1 MLRGRLSLVQPR
13 QLEAVVAVARKGSV
27 HAAARMLGI
36 PQPAVSRLISATERL
51 LGVPLFTRSRSGT
64 RVTDAGLRVLEQA
77 AFALHAL
84 ESVTEIARDALPVVR
99 LGCIPRVMH
108 VLIPH
113 LLAQMSDGKAPFRL
127 HVSVGTSN
135 EMAAELEAARL
146 DFVIARRAAPG
157 APGEALEAEKLYSEN
172 TVVVCG
178 RDNVDVPASRCPIT
192 QLTRLSWVLPKRGFY
207 SRDLVDAIVSGA
219 GLPPIVPVIE
229 SNSFESSL
237 SVVAVTRFLAI
248 APEFAARRF
257 EQLQLVRIVRTK
269 PSLGASPVMLEYRPG
284 QRAHPAYAAF
294 RRAAMNAARKVS
306 TFEPTLGRFG
316 HLAKRSPQES
326 KRG

>member
-1 MLRGRLSLVQPR
+1 
-13 QLEAVVAVARKGSV
+13 
-27 HAAARMLGI
+27 
-36 PQPAVSRLISATERL
+36 
-51 LGVPLFTRSRSGT
+51 
-64 RVTDAGLRVLEQA
+64 LRVLERA

-84 ESVTEIARDALPVVR
+84 ESVAEIARDPLPIVR

-113 LLAQMSDGKAPFRL
+113 LLAQIADGSARFRL

-146 DFVIARRAAPG
+146 DFVIARRVAPG
-157 APGEALEAEKLYSEN
+157 APGATLEAEKLYSEK

-178 RDNVDVPASRCPIT
+178 HANVDVPGSRCPIAP
-192 QLTRLSWVLPKRGFY
+192 LTRLNWVLPKRGFY
-207 SRDLVDAIVSGA
+207 SRDLVDAIVAGA
-219 GLPPIVPVIE
+219 GLPPIVPIIE

-237 SVVAVTRFLAI
+237 SVVAATRFLAI

-257 EQLQLVRIVRTK
+257 EQLRLVRIVHTR

-284 QRAHPAYAAF
+284 QRAHPMYAAF
-294 RRAAMNAARKVS
+294 RSAAMSAARKVN
-306 TFEPTLGRFG
+306 TFEPTVGRPG
-316 HLAKRSPQES
+316 DRARPLPAGRHQD
-326 KRG
+326 RGQV

>member
-1 MLRGRLSLVQPR
+1 
-13 QLEAVVAVARKGSV
+13 
-27 HAAARMLGI
+27 
-36 PQPAVSRLISATERL
+36 
-51 LGVPLFTRSRSGT
+51 
-64 RVTDAGLRVLEQA
+64 VLEQA

-84 ESVTEIARDALPVVR
+84 ESVAEVARDALPIVR

-113 LLAQMSDGKAPFRL
+113 LLAQIADGSARFRL

-146 DFVIARRAAPG
+146 DFVIGRRAAPG
-157 APGEALEAEKLYSEN
+157 APGATLEAEKLYSEK

-178 RDNVDVPASRCPIT
+178 RANFDVPGSRCLIA
-192 QLTRLSWVLPKRGFY
+192 QLTRLSWVLPKPGFY
-207 SRDLVDAIVSGA
+207 SRDLIDAIVSGA

-237 SVVAVTRFLAI
+237 SVVAATRFLAI

-257 EQLQLVRIVRTK
+257 ERLQLVRIVHTK
-269 PSLGASPVMLEYRPG
+269 PSLGASPVMLQYRPG
-284 QRAHPAYAAF
+284 QRAHPVYSAF
-294 RRAAMNAARKVS
+294 RSAAINAAGKVNTFES
-306 TFEPTLGRFG
+306 TFGR
-316 HLAKRSPQES
+316 LADRTRSSPPGRHRNEHH
-326 KRG
+326 G